1 MTMKP
6 KALAITLLL
15 GTLML
20 PALASARQNPGNQG
34 QSGPASGRGVGGGT
48 AHVIT
53 EIRFLTRY
61 LGLSSSQVTQAQG
74 FLQTLRTSLQSV
86 QTSRASLCQQ
96 LRTDVTAA
104 TPSPE
109 TVGTDYLALIANQ
122 AKVQAAITAFETS
135 VEGILTSDQITKLQ
149 ALVQAAG
156 TVTGTD
162 ALPGCPAAD
171 SSSSDS

>member
-1 MTMKP
+1 MKP

-15 GTLML
+15 ATLML

-34 QSGPASGRGVGGGT
+34 QQGTGAGLGRGEGG

-53 EIRFLTRY
+53 NVRFLTRY
-61 LGLSSSQVTQAQG
+61 LGLSSSQVTQIQG
-74 FLQTLRTSLQSV
+74 FLQTLQTSLQSV
-86 QTSRASLCQQ
+86 QTSRATLCQQ

-104 TPSPE
+104 TPNPT

-135 VEGILTSDQITKLQ
+135 VEGILTSAQLTKFQ

-156 TVTGTD
+156 TIVGND
-162 ALPGCPAAD
+162 ALPGCPPSD
-171 SSSSDS
+171 SSSDS